1 MRNKKKNTGS
11 GRTPS
16 GFENIPIESDF
27 YSGSPTEQPLN
38 QDRNASHSGRVR
50 KTGRHMAVQGRRK
63 ETVDPREKMALLAI
77 LKTSVMILLLIMAF
91 FLLWKGIKIYE
102 ESVWLKEQVVPEPSP
117 VLRNVVMVEDF
128 DIEDKNARAL
138 FADRV
143 EIWKEADRLVRSAD
157 NLLKRN
163 NYEQAITRCQDALK
177 LDPAHV
183 GALERLGRLYVE
195 QGMIVEAINSYIRLL
210 SVDPSRKDHQEM
222 LLKALNQYQDDDAV
236 IYVAKWYNEQNPY
249 NENVQRYLANA
260 LLRKEDYPAA
270 VEAYERVLKDAPED
284 TIAMAQLADVYMIL
298 KEYGKALEV
307 LERLR
312 EFNYRE
318 QRYYRKIVVCNA
330 QMGRSLE
337 TVQTLGK
344 AAHLFGQNVVIG
356 WIQDPMLDPV
366 REDRTFQAFAD
377 RVGGEEFRK
386 WLEKVAKAMDGN
398 EEEDIAPQLNLPEQQ
413 RPDATLLQR
422 NNQQ

>member
-1 MRNKKKNTGS
+1 
-11 GRTPS
+11 
-16 GFENIPIESDF
+16 
-27 YSGSPTEQPLN
+27 
-38 QDRNASHSGRVR
+38 
-50 KTGRHMAVQGRRK
+50 
-63 ETVDPREKMALLAI
+63 
-77 LKTSVMILLLIMAF
+77 
-91 FLLWKGIKIYE
+91 
-102 ESVWLKEQVVPEPSP
+102 
-117 VLRNVVMVEDF
+117 
-128 DIEDKNARAL
+128 
-138 FADRV
+138 
-143 EIWKEADRLVRSAD
+143 
-157 NLLKRN
+157 
-163 NYEQAITRCQDALK
+163 
-177 LDPAHV
+177 
-183 GALERLGRLYVE
+183 
-195 QGMIVEAINSYIRLL
+195 
-210 SVDPSRKDHQEM
+210 
-222 LLKALNQYQDDDAV
+222 
-236 IYVAKWYNEQNPY
+236 
-249 NENVQRYLANA
+249 
-260 LLRKEDYPAA
+260 
-270 VEAYERVLKDAPED
+270 
-284 TIAMAQLADVYMIL
+284 MIL